1 MADDQDEY
9 TRKLLENL
17 EALIA
22 QLPGNLQEKFNVAE
36 LLGGYSTFMAAVLR
50 LQDTHEMHEIY
61 ELWYAKNI
69 KNSEPD
75 ESICVFADFFECLQV
90 RSSSKAFCETVG
102 SVMNNHSG
110 KGRYLRPVNFNKEI
124 FLEVNLGPTYLA
136 EKLVREVYELRKKDY
151 LYKEDGEGRL
161 QRAGRVAD
169 ERYGS
174 SLKTFRKKQMQKSR
188 FPAVFWD

>member
-1 MADDQDEY
+1 M
-9 TRKLLENL
+9 
-17 EALIA
+17 
-22 QLPGNLQEKFNVAE
+22 
-36 LLGGYSTFMAAVLR
+36 
-50 LQDTHEMHEIY
+50 
-61 ELWYAKNI
+61 
-69 KNSEPD
+69 
-75 ESICVFADFFECLQV
+75 
-90 RSSSKAFCETVG
+90 
-102 SVMNNHSG
+102 
-110 KGRYLRPVNFNKEI
+110 
-124 FLEVNLGPTYLA
+124 NLGPTYLT